1 MKLAAR
7 ECQEQAVFYVGER
20 RHWAFRDLKL
30 VASIPTRLLSLL
42 YCQAWAGRVRWVARV
57 RLASLV
63 PLRSAWGIQSTLNRF
78 LAQRS
83 VVASPRSDRR
93 CDAPAPVA
101 CLRNAD
107 GPHGH
112 SAHGPSAHGRNAPL
126 SERFRTVA
134 AARVN
139 CGSRGGTP
147 LFAERRT
154 APHQQW
160 FHKVACV
167 KTRKPRSPQLGRN
180 RERNQCHPPG
190 VLSFVRQ
197 VATNAVYRPTFTGR
211 LARLLWGKSNG
222 GMGLGQDHWKKA
234 SPGPRRLPCDAS
246 RNAEP
251 HCAAQSAH
259 RELRKI
265 GCLGT
270 GRAKGRCGGR
280 SRIARPWNCRQRLK
294 FTRLIFF
301 DIRGD
306 VRKAFS
312 VGSTCRMNASQP
324 QK

>member
-1 MKLAAR
+1 MRQPRRDASFRGAPKGTSSTMVSQGCMREDKKAAP
-7 ECQEQAVFYVGER
+7 
-20 RHWAFRDLKL
+20 
-30 VASIPTRLLSLL
+30 PTT
-42 YCQAWAGRVRWVARV
+42 W
-57 RLASLV
+57 
-63 PLRSAWGIQSTLNRF
+63 
-78 LAQRS
+78 
-83 VVASPRSDRR
+83 
-93 CDAPAPVA
+93 
-101 CLRNAD
+101 
-107 GPHGH
+107 
-112 SAHGPSAHGRNAPL
+112 
-126 SERFRTVA
+126 
-134 AARVN
+134 
-139 CGSRGGTP
+139 
-147 LFAERRT
+147 
-154 APHQQW
+154 
-160 FHKVACV
+160 
-167 KTRKPRSPQLGRN
+167 PQPGRN